1 MQHLH
6 WMKYLNQRQIDGK
19 CFVFKEEFKNI
30 EIVCLFGQID
40 SNCRI
45 STNDKI
51 LRTHSE
57 LVQDILEDEVPSEIK
72 VDRFI
77 KPSQLEII
85 SSYMNNGLLQ
95 NEDITPELLE
105 SATHLKITFLVRKC
119 IDYLMINICANN
131 VYSILCSAYWT
142 KERRLAS
149 AAWEFIVKNI
159 EKDLQWLERAW
170 RQCLYASNDYD
181 AICELSDYVQNRI
194 RWHRSGFYYFR

>member
-1 MQHLH
+1 
-6 WMKYLNQRQIDGK
+6 MKYLNQRQMDGK

-30 EIVCLFGQID
+30 EIVCLD
-40 SNCRI
+40 NKRI
-45 STNDKI
+45 STNNKI

-57 LVQDILEDEVPSEIK
+57 LAQDILEKSVEVPSEIQ
-72 VDRFI
+72 VDI
-77 KPSQLEII
+77 YIEPHQLEII